1 MTPFTE
7 DKLHNHHC
15 KLCFGTT
22 RLRPC
27 ICTAFVLYC
36 TDISDASNKI
46 VGLAEDVDAGPLDD
60 VPKANG
66 AVIGCRGGDG
76 PVELNPGHASVVTC
90 QSQYHIAD
98 IDVPDD
104 NTRILQVES

>member
-1 MTPFTE
+1 M
-7 DKLHNHHC
+7 
-15 KLCFGTT
+15 
-22 RLRPC
+22 
-27 ICTAFVLYC
+27 YC